1 MEINGNPFTAQLRWG
16 LTASPMTYDPPVTD
30 LAQFKLVDHSEPPDS
45 PRPVPA
51 SYKLQAEPAH
61 KWKNLQ
67 NIPMAWMTSEFG
79 GGGSPV
85 ANVEFLKQVGCQIE
99 MVRLRDYGIYG
110 NGNLML
116 LDKNNHEVFT
126 LIRDWLD
133 RKLGK
138 PA

>member
-1 MEINGNPFTAQLRWG
+1 
-16 LTASPMTYDPPVTD
+16 
-30 LAQFKLVDHSEPPDS
+30 
-45 PRPVPA
+45 
-51 SYKLQAEPAH
+51 
-61 KWKNLQ
+61 
-67 NIPMAWMTSEFG
+67 MAWMTSEFG

-126 LIRDWLD
+126 VIRDWLD
-133 RKLGK
+133 RKLGG
-138 PA
+138 PN